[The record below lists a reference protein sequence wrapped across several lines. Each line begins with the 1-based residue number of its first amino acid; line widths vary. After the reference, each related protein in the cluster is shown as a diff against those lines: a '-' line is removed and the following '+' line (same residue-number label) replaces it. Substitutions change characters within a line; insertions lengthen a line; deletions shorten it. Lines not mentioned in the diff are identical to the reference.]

1 MKSMNPPTTV
11 NKIYRL
17 AGVWVKPT
25 ARAETGTGATYH
37 MEQKKMQQKEEGKT
51 EEDKKPQKDLSK
63 VMCYGC
69 GKPEERRK
77 REETPGRQIRI
88 YERHLV

>member
-11 NKIYRL
+11 NQIYRL

-37 MEQKKMQQKEEGKT
+37 MEQKKMQQKEECKT
-51 EEDKKPQKDLSK
+51 EESRNP
-63 VMCYGC
+63 
-69 GKPEERRK
+69 RRTCLRSSATDVARK
-77 REETPGRQIRI
+77 AT
-88 YERHLV
+88 